1 MTPFDLS
8 GEVALITG
16 ASSGLGRHMAGVLAR
31 AGARVALTARR
42 LDRLDQAVGE
52 IARDGGQALAVAM
65 DVTDRASVVD
75 GFTATEES
83 LGRPTIVVNNAGIA
97 LTEKALELTESDWR
111 TVLDTNLT
119 GAWLVAQEAARRMS
133 QGEPTGGSLIN
144 IASILGLRPTAGVAP
159 YAAAKAGLIHLTQVL
174 ALEWAR
180 HNVRVN
186 ALAPGYV
193 ETEINRDFFATEAG
207 QKLIRRIP
215 QRRLGQPRDLDGAL
229 LLLASPASA
238 YITGATL
245 PIDGGH
251 LCAGL

>member
-8 GEVALITG
+8 GQTALVTG

-42 LDRLDQAVGE
+42 LDRLDDAVGE
-52 IARDGGQALAVAM
+52 IARAGGQALAVGM

-75 GFTATEES
+75 GFTATEET
-83 LGRPTIVVNNAGIA
+83 LGRPTIVVNNAGVA
-97 LTEKALELTESDWR
+97 LTEKALDLDESAWR
-111 TVLDTNLT
+111 QVIDTNLT

-133 QGEPTGGSLIN
+133 RADPCGGSLIN
-144 IASILGLRPTAGVAP
+144 IASILGVRPTAAVAP
-159 YAAAKAGLIHLTQVL
+159 YGAAKAGLIHLTQAL

-180 HNVRVN
+180 HGVRVN
-186 ALAPGYV
+186 ALAPGYM
-193 ETEINRDFFATEAG
+193 ETELNADFFASEAG
-207 QKLIRRIP
+207 RNLIKRIP
-215 QRRLGQPRDLDGAL
+215 QRRLGQPTDLDGAL
-229 LLLASPASA
+229 LLLASPASG